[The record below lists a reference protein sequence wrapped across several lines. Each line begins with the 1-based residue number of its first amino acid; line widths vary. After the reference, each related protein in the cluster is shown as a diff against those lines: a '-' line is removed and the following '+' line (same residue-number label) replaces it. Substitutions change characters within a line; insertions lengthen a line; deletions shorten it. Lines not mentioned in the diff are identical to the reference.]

1 MCISVTS
8 KQITSTIKWVIALAI
23 AIVILTL
30 VRRCGNSKKE
40 PEVIKVVRDTVYV
53 NTKSDTFYTPEVR
66 KTDTVYKVK
75 YKTDTLET
83 FEYRYLKVDSAK
95 ILKDYLAT
103 RYYSDTVAV
112 QYGHVYIQD
121 TVSQNKIKSRGVKT
135 NFEIPIV
142 KETVT
147 IEIKKRVV
155 GYIGME
161 AFGNQVSPIH
171 SWGASFGIQT
181 KNGNQYEIK
190 GLVSK
195 YGEPVSGGIGI
206 KLPIRLT
213 KK

>member
-1 MCISVTS
+1 MVH
-8 KQITSTIKWVIALAI
+8 
-23 AIVILTL
+23 
-30 VRRCGNSKKE
+30 RCGRGGGKKE
-40 PEVIKVVRDTVYV
+40 PEVLKVVRDTVYV
-53 NTKSDTFYTPEVR
+53 PSKSDTFYTPEVR

-75 YKTDTLET
+75 YRLDTVRVGAINLDI
-83 FEYRYLKVDSAK
+83 VDTAK

-112 QYGHVYIQD
+112 QYGNVYIQD

-135 NFEIPIV
+135 NFQIPIV

-147 IEIKKRVV
+147 VERKKRVV
-155 GYIGME
+155 GYLGME
-161 AFGNQVSPIH
+161 AYGSQISPIH

-195 YGEPVSGGIGI
+195 YGNPLSAGIGVKI
-206 KLPIRLT
+206 PIRLT
-213 KK
+213 NKK